1 MSIKEREE
9 LLFQKLREKDPD
21 IVADG
26 VICEQEFLNARYKI
40 VYILKEVN
48 GGKSWDLRDFVYEGG
63 RPQTWDNIARWTEG
77 ILSWEKEFPWSE
89 MEIDNEQRRFVDAH
103 GECYTVEINEAVAKN
118 PYDKALFVKNE
129 NKISYEDK
137 KYTSRLGVDVS
148 VFQGDIDWEQVKAA
162 SYEFA
167 ILRIGYRGYGEEG
180 TLNADEKF
188 EQNMENARKAGIDV
202 GVYFFSQAV
211 NEEEAKEEADFVL
224 EHLKGQELQMPVVYD
239 PEHIL
244 EDEARTDGVTGEQFT
259 QNAKVFCKEIEEA
272 GYDAM
277 IYSNMLWEAYEL
289 DLEKLLDY
297 PVWYADYEELPQ
309 TPYRF
314 SMWQY
319 SSTGSVPGIEG
330 NVDLNIQLLKK

>member
-1 MSIKEREE
+1 MKKVRWIIFGMLVA
-9 LLFQKLREKDPD
+9 LLTGCSGKKAAETS
-21 IVADG
+21 ADAKN
-26 VICEQEFLNARYKI
+26 VKNTL
-40 VYILKEVN
+40 
-48 GGKSWDLRDFVYEGG
+48 D
-63 RPQTWDNIARWTEG
+63 
-77 ILSWEKEFPWSE
+77 
-89 MEIDNEQRRFVDAH
+89 FVDAH

-118 PYDKALFVKNE
+118 PYDNALFAKTE
-129 NKISYEDK
+129 NKISYEDD

-162 SYEFA
+162 GYEFA

-188 EQNMENARKAGIDV
+188 EKNLKNARKAGMDV

-211 NEEEAKEEADFVL
+211 NEEEADFVL

-259 QNAKVFCKEIEEA
+259 QNAKVFCKAIEEA

-289 DLEKLLDY
+289 DLEKLSDY

-319 SSTGSVPGIEG
+319 SSTGSVPGIDG
-330 NVDLNIQLLKK
+330 NVDLDIQFVKR

>member
-1 MSIKEREE
+1 MRRGTWIIFGMLVV
-9 LLFQKLREKDPD
+9 LLAGCSGKKTAEVLK
-21 IVADG
+21 
-26 VICEQEFLNARYKI
+26 NAK
-40 VYILKEVN
+40 N
-48 GGKSWDLRDFVYEGG
+48 
-63 RPQTWDNIARWTEG
+63 TESTDENNM
-77 ILSWEKEFPWSE
+77 L
-89 MEIDNEQRRFVDAH
+89 DFVDAH
-103 GECYTVEINEAVAKN
+103 GEHYTVEINEAIGKN
-118 PYDKALFVKNE
+118 PYDNALFAKTE
-129 NKISYEDK
+129 NKISYEDD

-162 SYEFA
+162 GYEFA

-188 EQNMENARKAGIDV
+188 EQNLKNARKAGMDA

-259 QNAKVFCKEIEEA
+259 QNAKVFCKAIEEA

-289 DLEKLLDY
+289 DLEKLSDY
-297 PVWYADYEELPQ
+297 PVWYADYEEFPQ

-319 SSTGSVPGIEG
+319 SSTGSVPGIGG
-330 NVDLNIQLLKK
+330 NVDLDIQFVKR

>member
-1 MSIKEREE
+1 MEIWRDYGTGKYSKENGDQMKRIKWIIFGMSIALMAGCSGKKAAEA
-9 LLFQKLREKDPD
+9 LADEKN
-21 IVADG
+21 V
-26 VICEQEFLNARYKI
+26 E
-40 VYILKEVN
+40 
-48 GGKSWDLRDFVYEGG
+48 S
-63 RPQTWDNIARWTEG
+63 TEDKQNV
-77 ILSWEKEFPWSE
+77 L
-89 MEIDNEQRRFVDAH
+89 DFVDAH
-103 GECYTVEINEAVAKN
+103 GEHYTVEINEAIEKN
-118 PYDKALFVKNE
+118 PYDNELFVKDDNH
-129 NKISYEDK
+129 KISYEDE

-162 SYEFA
+162 GYEFA

-188 EQNMENARKAGIDV
+188 EQNLENARKAGMDV

-224 EHLKGQELQMPVVYD
+224 EHLQGQELQMPVVYD

-259 QNAKVFCKEIEEA
+259 NNAETFCKTVKEA

-289 DLEKLLDY
+289 NLEKLSDY
-297 PVWYADYEELPQ
+297 PIWYADYEALPQ

-314 SMWQY
+314 CMWQY
-319 SSTGSVPGIEG
+319 SSTGNVPGIEG
-330 NVDLNIQLLKK
+330 NADLDIQLLKK

>member
-1 MSIKEREE
+1 MMAIY
-9 LLFQKLREKDPD
+9 
-21 IVADG
+21 G
-26 VICEQEFLNARYKI
+26 
-40 VYILKEVN
+40 
-48 GGKSWDLRDFVYEGG
+48 
-63 RPQTWDNIARWTEG
+63 
-77 ILSWEKEFPWSE
+77 
-89 MEIDNEQRRFVDAH
+89 
-103 GECYTVEINEAVAKN
+103 EINEAVAKN

-162 SYEFA
+162 GYEFV

-309 TPYRF
+309 TPYTASTRMITDAVMELYDRIVNPHLMVRRI
-314 SMWQY
+314 SMTANHVLDEKKAADKTKFRQLDLFTDF
-319 SSTGSVPGIEG
+319 TGDNEKKQQDEKVEREKKMQEAVLSIKKKYGKNAILKGLNFQEG
-330 NVDLNIQLLKK
+330 ATTKERNEQIGGHKA

>member
-1 MSIKEREE
+1 MNEVDILRNSS
-9 LLFQKLREKDPD
+9 LVREKHLANGISSFNFSNKCFFNQAWDD
-21 IVADG
+21 INVK
-26 VICEQEFLNARYKI
+26 AR
-40 VYILKEVN
+40 
-48 GGKSWDLRDFVYEGG
+48 G
-63 RPQTWDNIARWTEG
+63 
-77 ILSWEKEFPWSE
+77 
-89 MEIDNEQRRFVDAH
+89 
-103 GECYTVEINEAVAKN
+103 
-118 PYDKALFVKNE
+118 LFVKDDNH
-129 NKISYEDK
+129 KISYEDK
-137 KYTSRLGVDVS
+137 KYISRLGVDVS

-162 SYEFA
+162 GYEFA

-188 EQNMENARKAGIDV
+188 EQNLENARKSGMDV

-259 QNAKVFCKEIEEA
+259 QNAKVFCKAIEEA

-289 DLEKLLDY
+289 DLEKLSDY

-330 NVDLNIQLLKK
+330 NVDLDIQFVKR